1 MFKKIKQISLVTK
14 ILYLLA
20 VVLFFV
26 WTLPTIL
33 SYYSNIN
40 KYEKK
45 LNEINKISSKYAISS
60 EAQPFSIKAFKNSV
74 KTIFSDVTIV
84 PKEEGHYSVDIKI
97 RKEDLKEFHT
107 FIETLSLRYLVQ
119 IEDDLVFKANDD
131 NTINIKMRLVEL

>member
-33 SYYSNIN
+33 SYYSNHN

-45 LNEINKISSKYAISS
+45 LNEINEISSKYGLSS
-60 EAQPFSIKAFKNSV
+60 KAQPFSVDAFTKSL
-74 KTIFSDVTIV
+74 KTIFLDVTV
-84 PKEEGHYSVDIKI
+84 APKEEGNYDVDIKI

-119 IEDDLVFKANDD
+119 IEDNLVFKANDD
-131 NTINIKMRLVEL
+131 DTINIKMRLVEL